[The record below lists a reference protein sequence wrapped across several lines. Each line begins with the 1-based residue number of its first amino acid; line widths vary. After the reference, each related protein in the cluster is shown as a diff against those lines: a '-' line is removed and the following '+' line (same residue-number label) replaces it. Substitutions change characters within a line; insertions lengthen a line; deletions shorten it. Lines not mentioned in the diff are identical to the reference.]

1 VRAWHQ
7 ETQLAQDDP
16 PEARCALTRLCQQ
29 GLDRHEA
36 MHAAASVLTHT
47 VWEAANQRGAAADA
61 TDRYVQGLKDITRG
75 SWLRERE

>member
-1 VRAWHQ
+1 
-7 ETQLAQDDP
+7 
-16 PEARCALTRLCQQ
+16 
-29 GLDRHEA
+29 